1 MKICLAIHCLYGLI
15 RTFFILTKSK
25 MWGSTLSESWR
36 IKFMNEW
43 WSWTQT
49 STMSLLLS
57 GSFSG
62 REGQELFD
70 KIRQVVPWYF
80 SCYSL
85 SPKLPNYNYKLY
97 KKSITVFT
105 GKGKKKNLRS
115 TNVTIWL
122 DHSLCS
128 KVWKTKLEGL
138 TWYIDDY
145 CTP

>member
-25 MWGSTLSESWR
+25 TWGSTLSESWR

-105 GKGKKKNLRS
+105 GKGKKK
-115 TNVTIWL
+115 IW
-122 DHSLCS
+122 DQQMSQFDWIIVC
-128 KVWKTKLEGL
+128 VVRYGRQNWKAWHGT
-138 TWYIDDY
+138 
-145 CTP
+145 